1 MNISFNDIM
10 FCVCDSKTC
19 APGIKSLNGYSMI
32 KKEEIILS
40 SNAYPFNDL
49 MPGAHVLLSQMQNI
63 ISLNE
68 MFI

>member
-1 MNISFNDIM
+1 
-10 FCVCDSKTC
+10 
-19 APGIKSLNGYSMI
+19 MI